1 MTPYQQLVE
10 YIIANGGILKQDPV
24 IDGKWHNI
32 PTQDGSP
39 GNKSFGYI
47 AFQNKDGSI
56 GGKIKNY
63 YVQDEGESFIFT
75 EKNNTSLTPH
85 TAARTRQQRAQ
96 DQQQQAAEHARASG
110 KAQYVYAILP
120 PAPAEH
126 PYLARKQIEPH
137 MAKVNQSGQ
146 LVIPMINAEGKIQS
160 LEFIGDNGFKKI
172 MPGSKAAGAFTPLG
186 FPRNHS
192 PQQILIAEGFATAA
206 SLYESTG
213 IPTIHARGKGNM
225 LAVTEIMQMRHS
237 TAQIIIAADNDRNK
251 THNAGLNSARN
262 IQNKHPAVA
271 IMLPPISGDYNDLAV
286 QPNGRAR
293 IRAQFADI
301 DRNQYITE
309 SKAEQL
315 LSAGRYDILLRA
327 AQSDNIDLT
336 PALARKMT
344 ESPNTDFSNA
354 IMRIALRDQ
363 APQVREAAA
372 AVLARGNEG
381 APVPN
386 YQDVSMSDVQKIRY
400 DASPVSSFAAQQ
412 TALDKQGIDLPDN
425 ISTLISSWRQEIHDR
440 RNELGLSEQQSNKLT
455 EMFAQRIITN
465 KNNELTTPQERTKQP
480 QHEKDIVHE
489 R

>member
-1 MTPYQQLVE
+1 
-10 YIIANGGILKQDPV
+10 
-24 IDGKWHNI
+24 
-32 PTQDGSP
+32 
-39 GNKSFGYI
+39 
-47 AFQNKDGSI
+47 
-56 GGKIKNY
+56 
-63 YVQDEGESFIFT
+63 
-75 EKNNTSLTPH
+75 
-85 TAARTRQQRAQ
+85 
-96 DQQQQAAEHARASG
+96 
-110 KAQYVYAILP
+110 
-120 PAPAEH
+120 
-126 PYLARKQIEPH
+126 
-137 MAKVNQSGQ
+137 
-146 LVIPMINAEGKIQS
+146 
-160 LEFIGDNGFKKI
+160 
-172 MPGSKAAGAFTPLG
+172 
-186 FPRNHS
+186 
-192 PQQILIAEGFATAA
+192 
-206 SLYESTG
+206 
-213 IPTIHARGKGNM
+213 
-225 LAVTEIMQMRHS
+225 MQMRHP

-286 QPNGRAR
+286 QPNGRAH

-386 YQDVSMSDVQKIRY
+386 YQDVSISDIQKIRY
-400 DASPVSSFAAQQ
+400 DASLVSSFAAQQ
-412 TALDKQGIDLPDN
+412 TDFDKQGIDLPDN
-425 ISTLISSWRQEIHDR
+425 ISTIIASWKQEIHDR
-440 RNELGLSEQQSNKLT
+440 RNELGLSEQQANKLI
-455 EMFAQRIITN
+455 EMFTQRIITN